1 MSMRPCP
8 STIVTSNHIER
19 VMRMIEAT
27 SNPKQNLK
35 DEVTALHEVYL
46 QRKSILQ
53 DIDAKYNA
61 LRHQQRML
69 AREGTSHRVRTSRPA
84 KALGSAV
91 VVPVVL
97 ADAISNVQDKIASTT
112 QEMV

>member
-1 MSMRPCP
+1 
-8 STIVTSNHIER
+8 
-19 VMRMIEAT
+19 MIEAT

-35 DEVTALHEVYL
+35 DEVTALHDVYL

-69 AREGTSHRVRTSRPA
+69 A
-84 KALGSAV
+84 
-91 VVPVVL
+91 
-97 ADAISNVQDKIASTT
+97 
-112 QEMV
+112 

>member
-1 MSMRPCP
+1 
-8 STIVTSNHIER
+8 
-19 VMRMIEAT
+19 MIEAT

-69 AREGTSHRVRTSRPA
+69 AREGTSHRVRTSRSA

-91 VVPVVL
+91 VVPMVL
-97 ADAISNVQDKIASTT
+97 ADAISNVQDKIACTT

>member
-1 MSMRPCP
+1 MRPCP
-8 STIVTSNHIER
+8 SSIVTSNHIER

-35 DEVTALHEVYL
+35 DEVTALLDVFL

-69 AREGTSHRVRTSRPA
+69 AREGTSHRVRASRPA
-84 KALGSAV
+84 KALVGSAL
-91 VVPVVL
+91 VVPMVL
-97 ADAISNVQDKIASTT
+97 ADVISNVQDEIASTT

>member
-1 MSMRPCP
+1 
-8 STIVTSNHIER
+8 
-19 VMRMIEAT
+19 MIEAT

>member
-1 MSMRPCP
+1 
-8 STIVTSNHIER
+8 
-19 VMRMIEAT
+19 MIEAT

-69 AREGTSHRVRTSRPA
+69 AREGTSHRVRASRPT
-84 KALGSAV
+84 KAMGSAV